1 MEFKFEKGTEKL
13 VGTLAFAL
21 YEDNSI
27 CVASA
32 AGKPLDIYQ
41 LSQVAGFAIKDA
53 LANIA
58 NRTGKTYVERR
69 DEAHEIVRLFA
80 TALGTNPSS
89 IAWRKAS
96 EEEPAHNENVLFKLD
111 RGTDTLYGYYDLL
124 AQMFIDVSDND
135 RHHLVSDVSYWM
147 PTPETPEE

>member
-1 MEFKFEKGTEKL
+1 MEFKFEEGTEKL

-27 CVASA
+27 CVDSA

-41 LSQVAGFAIKDA
+41 ISQVAGFAIKDA
-53 LANIA
+53 LAIVA
-58 NRTGKTYVERR
+58 SKTGKTYVEKR

-80 TALGTNPSS
+80 TALGANPCS

-96 EEEPAHNENVLFKLD
+96 EEEPAHNENVLFTLH
-111 RGTDTLYGYYDLL
+111 GGIDTLYGYYDLL

-135 RHHLVSDVSYWM
+135 RHYLVSDVSYWM
-147 PTPETPEE
+147 PAPEVPKE